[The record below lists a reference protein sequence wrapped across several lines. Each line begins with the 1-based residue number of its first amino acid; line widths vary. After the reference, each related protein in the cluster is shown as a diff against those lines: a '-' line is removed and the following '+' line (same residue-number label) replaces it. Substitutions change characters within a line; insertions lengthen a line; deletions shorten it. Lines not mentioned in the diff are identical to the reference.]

1 MESVVVEALLAL
13 MAAAAVVYALKLRGE
28 NARFVVVSNRLEEM
42 RNERDSAQRDLAAA
56 TTELARVGSKLEETE
71 RHAVAERERLEAE
84 NGGLRGE
91 LAAAGDRSTQ
101 LVADVAELRTR
112 NEGQRTNLEE
122 QKRQLADAENKLGD
136 TFKALSQEALKSNND
151 QFLTLAAQKQ
161 EATLKPVFEKLKGVK
176 AALDDLESKRTNAYA
191 ELRTQVGSLA
201 QAHAT
206 LQAETHNLV
215 GALKHGSTRGRW
227 GELQLRRVVE
237 LAGMLEHCD
246 FDTQHSVSTEDGAL
260 RPDLV
265 VHLPGAKTIVVDAK
279 VPMNAYIE
287 AMEEEDERRRS
298 EALSRHAQHVRDHIK
313 QLSSKAYW
321 RQFESSAE
329 LVVMFLPGESLLSAA
344 LHQDPGLIE
353 AGADK
358 RVILATPTTLIGLLR
373 AVNYGWSQQKLAK
386 NAQEISQLGGDLYD
400 ALAVMT
406 GHVRKMG
413 GSLKSA
419 VDHYN
424 SLVGSTERRVAPKA
438 RRLRECGVPAKKEIG
453 DLDVIDATTRQVS
466 SLEPDGSTE
475 EASPALLSDDAAE
488 SRFQD
493 FADAEQAGPA
503 RSDGLAKQVEEART
517 PIRLSSMPP
526 GRS

>member
-1 MESVVVEALLAL
+1 MESVVVEVVLAL

-28 NARFVVVSNRLEEM
+28 NARFVAVSRQLEEAQG
-42 RNERDSAQRDLAAA
+42 ERDSAQRDLTTAV
-56 TTELARVGSKLEETE
+56 TELARVESRLEETE

-84 NGGLRGE
+84 NSELRRDQT
-91 LAAAGDRSTQ
+91 AAGDRSTQ
-101 LVADVAELRTR
+101 LVADIAELQTR
-112 NEGQRTNLEE
+112 NEAQRANLQE
-122 QKRQLADAENKLGD
+122 QKRQLADAETRLGD

-161 EATLKPVFEKLKGVK
+161 EATLKPVFEKLRGVK

-191 ELRTQVGSLA
+191 ELRTQVGSLT

-237 LAGMLEHCD
+237 LAGMLEQCD
-246 FDTQHSVSTEDGAL
+246 FDTQHSVSTEDGGL

-265 VHLPGAKTIVVDAK
+265 VHLPGGKTIVVDAK
-279 VPMNAYIE
+279 VPMNAYLE
-287 AMEEEDERRRS
+287 AMEEDDERRRS
-298 EALSRHAQHVRDHIK
+298 EALGRHAQHLRNHIK

-321 RQFESSAE
+321 RQFENSAE

-344 LHQDPGLIE
+344 LHQDPSLIE
-353 AGADK
+353 AGADN

-373 AVNYGWSQQKLAK
+373 AVNYGWSQEKLAK
-386 NAQEISQLGGDLYD
+386 NAQVISQLGGDLYD

-424 SLVGSTERRVAPKA
+424 SLVGSAERRVAPKA
-438 RRLRECGVPAKKEIG
+438 RRLLECGVPAKKEVA
-453 DLDVIDATTRQVS
+453 DLDVIDATTRQVN
-466 SLEPDGSTE
+466 LPEAEGSTE
-475 EASPALLSDDAAE
+475 EVSPAVVGVDDAD

-493 FADAEQAGPA
+493 FAEAEEPPQVPSE
-503 RSDGLAKQVEEART
+503 RLAKQVDEART

-526 GRS
+526 GSW

>member
-1 MESVVVEALLAL
+1 MESVVVEVVLAL
-13 MAAAAVVYALKLRGE
+13 MAAAAAVYALKLRGE
-28 NARFVVVSNRLEEM
+28 NARFVAVSNQLEELQV
-42 RNERDSAQRDLAAA
+42 ERDSAQRDLTTAV
-56 TTELARVGSKLEETE
+56 TELARVESRLEETE

-84 NGGLRGE
+84 NSELRRDQT
-91 LAAAGDRSTQ
+91 AAGDRSTQ
-101 LVADVAELRTR
+101 LVAEIAELQTR
-112 NEGQRTNLEE
+112 NEAQQANLEE
-122 QKRQLADAENKLGD
+122 QKRLLAEAENRLGD

-161 EATLKPVFEKLKGVK
+161 EVTLKPVFEKLKGVK

-191 ELRTQVGSLA
+191 ELRTQVGSLTR
-201 QAHAT
+201 AHAT
-206 LQAETHNLV
+206 LQVETQNLV

-237 LAGMLEHCD
+237 LAGMLEQCD
-246 FDTQHSVSTEDGAL
+246 FDTQQSVSTEDGGL

-265 VHLPGAKTIVVDAK
+265 VHLPGGKTIVVDAK
-279 VPMNAYIE
+279 VPMNAYLE
-287 AMEEEDERRRS
+287 AMEEDDERRRS
-298 EALSRHAQHVRDHIK
+298 EALGRHAQHLRNHIK

-321 RQFESSAE
+321 RQFENSAE
-329 LVVMFLPGESLLSAA
+329 LVVMFLPGESLLSTA

-353 AGADK
+353 AGAEK

-373 AVNYGWSQQKLAK
+373 AVSYGWSQAKLAK
-386 NAQEISQLGGDLYD
+386 NAQVISQLGGDLYD
-400 ALAVMT
+400 ALALMT

-424 SLVGSTERRVAPKA
+424 SLVGSAERRVTPKA

-453 DLDVIDATTRQVS
+453 ELHVVDASPREPRSMDREGAEEEAVDATAGV
-466 SLEPDGSTE
+466 
-475 EASPALLSDDAAE
+475 DAGA

-493 FADAEQAGPA
+493 FEDQERPRAA
-503 RSDGLAKQVEEART
+503 RTDELAKRVEEART

-526 GRS
+526 GR